1 MDKDLLIVR
10 EILPAKDALVEN
22 LTKEELLHLK
32 GGDSPL
38 HPTPG
43 CANGNGC
50 CSGASDQ
57 TSVW

>member
-1 MDKDLLIVR
+1 MDKDLLIVK

-32 GGDSPL
+32 GGNSNLPT
-38 HPTPG
+38 TPG

-50 CSGASDQ
+50 CNGAADKS
-57 TSVW
+57 SVW